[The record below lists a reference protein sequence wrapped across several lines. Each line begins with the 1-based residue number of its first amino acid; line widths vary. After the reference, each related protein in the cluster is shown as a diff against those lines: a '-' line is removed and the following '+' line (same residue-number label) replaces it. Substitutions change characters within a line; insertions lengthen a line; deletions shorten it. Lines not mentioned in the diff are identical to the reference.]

1 MKKLMTI
8 LVALGAGVVLADVS
22 VLDVTC
28 TPRTPWNGLVDVSY
42 TIASDDPEAEIYV
55 NPVAYDGDRRLT
67 LFPSAFTGD
76 GATNTVKA
84 GKHKMVWDATK
95 DFGAFSSYSF
105 QLKIYAGERLPR
117 YVWIDLSSG
126 ADSTNYPVHFSV
138 VGPDLSKDDCRT
150 TQLWMRLVPPG
161 EFWMGS
167 PENELG
173 RSEEEK
179 LHHVTLTKPFYIGV
193 FEVTQKQWELV
204 TGEGNKAYF
213 RDAANS
219 PMRPVEQ
226 VKYNNGCFVRSS
238 TYSYYNWE
246 WSSGSGI
253 RDLHNPR
260 ATTGYGNM
268 SFISKLCIRTQNGG
282 WDLPTEAQW
291 EYACRAGT
299 TTALN
304 NGKNLTDTT
313 WSQNLAEVAAY
324 YGNCY
329 AGQAVDTSSVAV
341 GTQTVGSYA
350 PNALGLYDMLGNV
363 WEYCRD
369 GALTTYS
376 GADEVDPLPIE
387 GYNNGN
393 CTWKS
398 SNSVCRYRLK
408 GGSWKWDSYKCR
420 SGQMDTYNSCDCVN
434 DVGFRILCSEG
445 F

>member
-55 NPVAYDGDRRLT
+55 NPVAYDADRRLT

-95 DFGAFSSYSF
+95 DFGAFSSSSF

-193 FEVTQKQWELV
+193 FEVTQKQWALV
-204 TGEGNKAYF
+204 MGNSNRSYF
-213 RDAANS
+213 RSAGNS
-219 PMRPVEQ
+219 EKRPYESDYYSMMRGLTDP
-226 VKYNNGCFVRSS
+226 
-238 TYSYYNWE
+238 
-246 WSSGSGI
+246 
-253 RDLHNPR
+253 L
-260 ATTGYGNM
+260 ATTGYGQD
-268 SFISKLCIRTQNGG
+268 SFVSKLCIRTQNGG
-282 WDLPTEAQW
+282 WELPTEAQW

-329 AGQAVDTSSVAV
+329 AGQTVAQSSVAV

-369 GALTTYS
+369 GEGKYGT
-376 GADEVDPLPIE
+376 ADVVDPAPIVWQRQP
-387 GYNNGN
+387 YMR
-393 CTWKS
+393 C
-398 SNSVCRYRLK
+398 K
-408 GGSWKWDSYKCR
+408 GGAWNSKSCQCR
-420 SGQMDTYNSCDCVN
+420 SGARHTFYSGNASYDI
-434 DVGFRILCSEG
+434 GFRIFCSEG